1 VIIHAVII
9 HFINNIICV
18 DIRLI
23 IYVSSIIMICGV
35 LDDMKTSI
43 LIGFVFLF
51 SAIIIYY
58 LHERIVY
65 LEKSVSKQN
74 EVLSDF
80 ISNVQRQV
88 CSAPP
93 HHHESLDARDN
104 IKVISQMDVNP
115 FEKIVISDDEDSD
128 SDDDDDD
135 DSDSDESDTSDED
148 DSDDEIEVGGG
159 GGNIKVIELVDS
171 DKEKEN
177 NKENDTEKE
186 NENDL
191 KEMHDHEL
199 SCSSDN
205 VKKIELS
212 KESDDGTASSFSS
225 DVDLKKLSV
234 GELRNLI
241 VSKGNVSTQNA
252 GKMKKQELIDAL
264 LHKV

>member
-1 VIIHAVII
+1 MCVD
-9 HFINNIICV
+9 NTRGYNICV

-23 IYVSSIIMICGV
+23 IYVSSIIMFCGI

-43 LIGFVFLF
+43 LIGCVLLF

-80 ISNVQRQV
+80 ISNIQRQV
-88 CSAPP
+88 CSVPSQ
-93 HHHESLDARDN
+93 HQSLDARDN
-104 IKVISQMDVNP
+104 IKIINNQMDVNP

-128 SDDDDDD
+128 SDDDD
-135 DSDSDESDTSDED
+135 SDSDESDTSDED
-148 DSDDEIEVGGG
+148 DSDDENEVG
-159 GGNIKVIELVDS
+159 GGNIKVIELIDS
-171 DKEKEN
+171 DKEKV
-177 NKENDTEKE
+177 KENDTEKE
-186 NENDL
+186 NDL
-191 KEMHDHEL
+191 KEMNDDEL
-199 SCSSDN
+199 SCSSEN

-212 KESDDGTASSFSS
+212 KESDDGSASSFAS
-225 DVDLKKLSV
+225 DIDLKKLSV

-252 GKMKKQELIDAL
+252 GKMKKQELIDSL

>member
-1 VIIHAVII
+1 
-9 HFINNIICV
+9 
-18 DIRLI
+18 
-23 IYVSSIIMICGV
+23 MICG
-35 LDDMKTSI
+35 LFDDMKTSI
-43 LIGFVFLF
+43 LIGFVILF

-88 CSAPP
+88 CSVPSS
-93 HHHESLDARDN
+93 HHQSLDARDN
-104 IKVISQMDVNP
+104 IKVINNEMEVNP
-115 FEKIVISDDEDSD
+115 FEKIVISDDEDS
-128 SDDDDDD
+128 DDDDD

-148 DSDDEIEVGGG
+148 DSDDENEVRGGG
-159 GGNIKVIELVDS
+159 HGNIKVIELVDN
-171 DKEKEN
+171 DKEKVN

-186 NENDL
+186 NDL
-191 KEMHDHEL
+191 KEMHDDEL

-212 KESDDGTASSFSS
+212 KESDDGTASSFAS

-241 VSKGNVSTQNA
+241 VSKGNVSSQNA
-252 GKMKKQELIDAL
+252 SKMKKQELIEALAL
-264 LHKV
+264 LK